1 MGAES
6 TLIESGINLLLTG
19 MIVVFFFLVVL
30 IISIYLLQL
39 FFYLLQL
46 FFSESSN
53 NRSSLASNPN
63 ADGPINKIH
72 ERIINEV
79 MEHRQT

>member
-1 MGAES
+1 MVMGAES

-39 FFYLLQL
+39 FF
-46 FFSESSN
+46 SESSN
-53 NRSSLASNPN
+53 NTSPVASNPN
-63 ADGPINKIH
+63 ADGPIDKIH